1 MVAPANLVAAYLVP
15 PDATII
21 VQPPENL
28 GAGSSRQSPPRD
40 ASRPIPPDEQFG
52 AAVLPSGTRRCCVR
66 SEQNLTHLHQVLK
79 LKNLERFHLLP
90 PATLA
95 LGMLAL
101 GKSLQ
106 LIVPRIPTSAFQMLI
121 WDFFVT

>member
-1 MVAPANLVAAYLVP
+1 MLEPANLVAAYLLA

-28 GAGSSRQSPPRD
+28 GAGPSRQSPPRD

-79 LKNLERFHLLP
+79 LKDLVA
-90 PATLA
+90 ATAPLA
-95 LGMLAL
+95 AWSFL
-101 GKSLQ
+101 
-106 LIVPRIPTSAFQMLI
+106 SARPGPDSQTCG
-121 WDFFVT
+121 VRCHTPSQA

>member
-1 MVAPANLVAAYLVP
+1 MLEPANLVAAYLLA

-28 GAGSSRQSPPRD
+28 GAGTSRQSPPRD

-52 AAVLPSGTRRCCVR
+52 AAVLTSGTRRCCVR

-79 LKNLERFHLLP
+79 LKNLVGEN
-90 PATLA
+90 
-95 LGMLAL
+95 GS
-101 GKSLQ
+101 GKSPLLEAIAQ
-106 LIVPRIPTSAFQMLI
+106 KCGFNLRGGNKN
-121 WDFFVT
+121 